1 MRSGTA
7 GAVHAAATAEAVEP
21 AGWSAAGA
29 VGSEAGTTGAVRTE
43 TGAAETAMPRPAG
56 AAVPV
61 MVTIAAKTQNDGGIP
76 AVVAGVPA
84 IIAAIAR
91 AIIAAIGGGIAA
103 AVAVIGTDDA
113 AGQGENNCE
122 AGGHPF
128 DEMWPHGKMP
138 CCLHGI

>member
-21 AGWSAAGA
+21 AGWGAAGAVRAETSAAGA
-29 VGSEAGTTGAVRTE
+29 VGTEAGTAGAVGTE
-43 TGAAETAMPRPAG
+43 TRAAETAMPRLAG

-84 IIAAIAR
+84 VIAAIAR

-103 AVAVIGTDDA
+103 A
-113 AGQGENNCE
+113 
-122 AGGHPF
+122 
-128 DEMWPHGKMP
+128 
-138 CCLHGI
+138 